1 MTHAGYILA
10 AYGAA
15 ALVIG
20 ALVVRAAVE
29 HRGLKAALARLEARG
44 ARRRSERGPEPTA

>member
-10 AYGAA
+10 AYAVA

-20 ALVVRAAVE
+20 VLVVRASLE
-29 HRGLKAALARLEARG
+29 YRGLKASLARLEARG
-44 ARRRSERGPEPTA
+44 ARRRSEPSA